1 MVALPA
7 ENHTSLVQCSP
18 ANNHPG
24 AETRR
29 VEMADGRRDG
39 RFSTVQWLHDRRAE
53 RRACHIPTVIVTAY
67 GETGAIIL
75 NISEGGLEL
84 RFDSIMT
91 MRPGERIG
99 VRQDILG
106 EVRCTVRWGLHPR
119 YGVRFDQSGGTPPG
133 AQRLYDSL
141 FNQSA
146 DTSDNT

>member
-1 MVALPA
+1 
-7 ENHTSLVQCSP
+7 
-18 ANNHPG
+18 
-24 AETRR
+24 
-29 VEMADGRRDG
+29 MADGRGDG
-39 RFSTVQWLHDRRAE
+39 RFSTDQLLHVRRAE
-53 RRACHIPTVIVTAY
+53 RRACHIPAVIVTAY
-67 GETGAIIL
+67 GETGAVIL
-75 NISEGGLEL
+75 NISAGGLAL
-84 RFDSIMT
+84 RFDPIMT

-119 YGVRFDQSGGTPPG
+119 YGVQFDQSGGTPPG